1 MLFDVHGDTIPR
13 RFYYQE
19 LLGGANQQAFS
30 SQTSSG
36 HETPGQ
42 TELSRKTTTY
52 THQSKRTRWSEGEVK
67 ILITVYRQ
75 EYERKDRGRS
85 QDVMWEKI
93 AERVNS
99 ESTEINSFAGKKD
112 AKQCR
117 EKITNLNKKYKN
129 VKDKSKATG
138 EGSEEIKG
146 FPEFADLDEMWGI
159 RDIVTNKYVVEAGT
173 NDQPIDADET
183 STISNEP
190 YSQSPSSDPS
200 LQSSQSDDDDSIFD
214 VPLSACVTK
223 NRKRALDEEDATTP
237 PQTTPSRAKRPLNS
251 LSSKASS
258 SKSPSPPPPTPAKGK
273 KGPKPKQRKHVAD
286 EEEDAYL
293 KLLKVQ
299 TENAK
304 RREEE
309 RDQLF
314 SYLKTSDEQT
324 HNLMISAI
332 RELGEV
338 LKAGNSSKT

>member
-1 MLFDVHGDTIPR
+1 MLFDMYRDTIPE

-19 LLGGANQQAFS
+19 LLGGASQQVFS

-36 HETPGQ
+36 PEMPGQ
-42 TELSRKTTTY
+42 TELSRKTTTS
-52 THQSKRTRWSEGEVK
+52 THQSRRTRWSGGEVK
-67 ILITVYRQ
+67 ILIKVYRQ

-99 ESTEINSFAGKKD
+99 ESTEMNSFAGKKD

-117 EKITNLNKKYKN
+117 DKITNLNKKYKN
-129 VKDKSKATG
+129 VKDKSRATG

-146 FPEFADLDEMWGI
+146 FPEFADLDEIWGT

-173 NDQPIDADET
+173 NDQPINADDT
-183 STISNEP
+183 STISSEL
-190 YSQSPSSDPS
+190 YSQNPSSDRS
-200 LQSSQSDDDDSIFD
+200 LQTSQSDDDDSMFD
-214 VPLSACVTK
+214 APLSACVTQ
-223 NRKRALDEEDATTP
+223 NRKRALDEEDATSP
-237 PQTTPSRAKRPLNS
+237 PQTTPSRAKRPRNS

-273 KGPKPKQRKHVAD
+273 KGKKPKQRKHVAD
-286 EEEDAYL
+286 EEEDVYL
-293 KLLKVQ
+293 EFLKVQ

-304 RREEE
+304 KWEEE

-314 SYLKTSDEQT
+314 SYLKKSDEQT